1 MNTKS
6 LFNLMIIE
14 LVNQIQTPIESK
26 SQKAHKTCIPHQIS
40 LTKTQINY
48 TKTCTKNKI
57 NKRKKIA

>member
-1 MNTKS
+1 
-6 LFNLMIIE
+6 MIIE

-48 TKTCTKNKI
+48 IKTCTKNKI